1 MPTKQIHLE
10 VQAKQYRFVL
20 KLLEALP
27 FVRVSQPEEPVL
39 TAEQQANYENVAQG
53 FKELKLMRQGKLQAQ
68 PIQDLLDELSG

>member
-27 FVRVSQPEEPVL
+27 FVRISQPGLPSL
-39 TAEQQANYENVAQG
+39 TAEQQANYENVQQG
-53 FKELKLMRQGKLQAQ
+53 FKELKLVREGKLQAQ
-68 PIQDLLDELSG
+68 PFQELLDELSN

>member
-27 FVRVSQPEEPVL
+27 FVHVSQPSEPIL
-39 TAEQQANYENVAQG
+39 TAAQQEAYQNVQQG
-53 FKELKLMRQGKLQAQ
+53 FKELKLMREGKLQSQ
-68 PIQDLLDELSG
+68 PIQDLLDELSD

>member
-27 FVRVSQPEEPVL
+27 FVRVQQENQAFETNEAL
-39 TAEQQANYENVAQG
+39 THVTQG
-53 FKELKLMRQGKLQAQ
+53 FKELTLMREGKLNSR
-68 PIQDLLDELSG
+68 PIEALFDELPD

>member
-27 FVRVSQPEEPVL
+27 FVRVSQPTEPAL
-39 TAEQQANYENVAQG
+39 TPEQQANYENVQQG
-53 FKELKLMRQGKLQAQ
+53 FKELKLMREGKLKAQ
-68 PIQDLLDELSG
+68 PIQQLLDELSD